1 MSSETN
7 DAITQTEPD
16 SAWLSGRVDDWTD
29 RNIISTDQAEAILQF
44 EGDRRGAVD
53 KAANYSR
60 LIAVVSAFGGI
71 LLGVGLILFVGSNWA
86 DIPRLAKVGLAIL
99 TVVALEGVGFWLKY
113 YTDYVKTGGTFL
125 LVGALAYGGAIAL
138 VAQTYNYPIDDP
150 WILFLWFLPILPLAY
165 IVRSQIM
172 AALAILVGYW
182 AIGTRVSSSVAR
194 FDDFSWIALYVTIGA
209 TIVAVG
215 YAHSRWDEFAFM
227 GRPYQWIGSTT
238 VLGILYVMGFR
249 GWWDDNGSNLPNGTP
264 VWLWGLIIIGAIVI
278 SGVAF
283 DVLHRRTDAKPIA
296 AGVLIPAGAAAA
308 LLILMVAEGPAGLMA
323 VLINLIMLGALGG
336 LVWVGIATRQ
346 EALVNVST
354 LVFGITV
361 ITRYLEI
368 GFGMLN
374 TSLALMVGGLLLI
387 GLSWFLER
395 LRRGFIAQMEEST

>member
-7 DAITQTEPD
+7 ESVTQTEPD
-16 SAWLSGRVDDWTD
+16 STWLSGRVDEWTD
-29 RNIISTDQAEAILQF
+29 RNIISSDQAEAILEF
-44 EGDRRGAVD
+44 EHGRRGAVD

-71 LLGVGLILFVGSNWA
+71 LLGVGLILFVASNWA
-86 DIPRLAKVGLAIL
+86 DIPRLAKVGVAIL
-99 TVVALEGVGFWLKY
+99 TVLALEGVGFWLRY

-138 VAQTYNYPIDDP
+138 VAQTYNYPVDDP
-150 WILFLWFLPILPLAY
+150 SILFLWFLPILPLAY
-165 IVRSQIM
+165 VVRSQIM
-172 AALAILVGYW
+172 AALAIIVGYW

-194 FDDFSWIALYVTIGA
+194 LDDFSWIALYVTIGA

-215 YAHSRWDEFAFM
+215 YAHARWDDLAFM

-238 VLGILYVMGFR
+238 VLVILYVMGFN
-249 GWWDDNGSNLPNGTP
+249 GWWDDNGSNLPNATP
-264 VWLWGLIIIGAIVI
+264 GWLWVIMGIGAIVI
-278 SGVAF
+278 TGVVF
-283 DVLHRRTDAKPIA
+283 DMLRRRTNAQPMA
-296 AGVLIPAGAAAA
+296 AGVLVPAGAAAA
-308 LLILMVAEGPAGLMA
+308 LLLLMAIEGPAGLMA
-323 VLINLIMLGALGG
+323 VLINLVMLGALGG

-354 LVFGITV
+354 FVFGITV

-387 GLSWFLER
+387 GLSWVLER